1 MLRHFD
7 QEFERLLDTE
17 TTESRIKETTAGIKY
32 LPLWEDYL
40 TLYREYEWLENYA
53 SNINQSYDT
62 KNELLRIAN
71 SVWGQRL
78 IKIAFKLKLNKLI
91 K

>member
-62 KNELLRIAN
+62 KMNY
-71 SVWGQRL
+71 
-78 IKIAFKLKLNKLI
+78 
-91 K
+91 